1 MQGLKTS
8 SNLPFDVPL
17 QLATTENYN
26 HQLEREQI
34 AHLGKDFQT
43 NEFKTK
49 NKNEDVGALLSAYRE
64 TLVDQDHS
72 SFAAQ

>member
-1 MQGLKTS
+1 MKGLKTR

-26 HQLEREQI
+26 HQREREQI

-43 NEFKTK
+43 NEFNK
-49 NKNEDVGALLSAYRE
+49 NKK
-64 TLVDQDHS
+64 
-72 SFAAQ
+72 